1 MPHSFSQYIS
11 TIKSLSNEKL
21 NEIPSSLAISS
32 DGRLSCYYA
41 PFDYINTN
49 ARIVICGITPG
60 FQQARI
66 ALEVAANSL
75 RAGSSELDAL
85 IAAKATASFAG
96 SMRKNLIRML
106 DYCGVNEKLE
116 ISSCSELFG
125 AKRELLHTT
134 SALRYPVFVN
144 GKNYSGAPAM
154 LKTPL
159 LREQIDNFL
168 VPELSS
174 LNPHALYVPLGD
186 KVTSVLLELAKQGV
200 IREEQVLAGLP
211 HPSGANAERIKFFL
225 GEKDEKDLSEKT
237 NPVVINEAKA
247 LLLQKLAVQVAG
259 CL

>member
-1 MPHSFSQYIS
+1 MSHSFSQH
-11 TIKSLSNEKL
+11 TPTVQSLPIGRIEEL
-21 NEIPSSLAISS
+21 PESLKIAS
-32 DGRLSCYYA
+32 DNRLSCYYA

-66 ALEVAANSL
+66 ALEVAAESL
-75 RAGSSELDAL
+75 RTGSSELDSL
-85 IAAKATASFAG
+85 RAAKATASFAG

-116 ISSCSELFG
+116 LSSCSELFE

-144 GKNYSGAPAM
+144 GKNYSGSPSM
-154 LKTPL
+154 LRTPL
-159 LREQIDNFL
+159 LRDQIETYL
-168 VPELSS
+168 VPEIASI
-174 LNPHALYVPLGD
+174 NPSALYVPLGE
-186 KVTSVLLELAKQGV
+186 KVAEVLLDLAKRGV
-200 IREEQVLAGLP
+200 IREEQVLAGMP

-237 NPVVINEAKA
+237 NPVVINQAKA
-247 LLLQKLAVQVAG
+247 LLLQKLAA
-259 CL
+259 